1 MRRLPNAPYIRTA
14 TALLA
19 VSALLAMVSLVRA
32 VRVTPVQAS
41 ENPVTTALNRSTST
55 PPVAEIDF
63 EAVGANDIFQP
74 TRNPLQYRYRM
85 PGDPLPSDAA
95 ATPEPARPVVLGTVI
110 ATDGDH
116 FATCQLPGGRPTVV
130 RVGDRLG
137 DYTVTLIDRTRVVF
151 KDAAGKSIEVAA
163 TRPGMGT

>member
-1 MRRLPNAPYIRTA
+1 VTLF
-14 TALLA
+14 A
-19 VSALLAMVSLVRA
+19 VSVVLTVTTLVRA
-32 VRVTPVQAS
+32 IRITPVQAT
-41 ENPVTTALNRSTST
+41 ENPVSTALNRSTAT

-85 PGDPLPSDAA
+85 PGEPVPGDAVA
-95 ATPEPARPVVLGTVI
+95 APEPARPVVLGTVI

-137 DYTVTLIDRTRVVF
+137 DYTVLSIDRVKVVF
-151 KDAAGKSIEVAA
+151 RNAAGASIEVAA